1 MTTTTTPVTT
11 ATTTPTTTPAPTTKV
26 TTTANKCGYA
36 ILDTMQ
42 SRCSPEWADDGEKA
56 CKAAATQL
64 GIAFSGQTCTQAAY
78 GCLKRANGVQ
88 WNACPQV
95 KDVDTAIYNQGYP
108 ICLSCSE
115 KTTTTTTT
123 TTTPATTPVTT
134 ATTTPTTTPAP
145 TTKVTT

>member
-1 MTTTTTPVTT
+1 M
-11 ATTTPTTTPAPTTKV
+11 
-26 TTTANKCGYA
+26 
-36 ILDTMQ
+36 
-42 SRCSPEWADDGEKA
+42 
-56 CKAAATQL
+56 
-64 GIAFSGQTCTQAAY
+64 
-78 GCLKRANGVQ
+78 GVQ

-115 KTTTTTTT
+115 KTTATMTT

-145 TTKVTT
+145 TTKLTTTANKCGYAILDTMQSRMGRRWREGVQSRRNPVGHRI

>member
-1 MTTTTTPVTT
+1 MG
-11 ATTTPTTTPAPTTKV
+11 
-26 TTTANKCGYA
+26 CGYA

-88 WNACPQV
+88 MNACPQV

-108 ICLSCSE
+108 ICLFVFGKNNNYDDDHHHSSHYFSHH
-115 KTTTTTTT
+115 
-123 TTTPATTPVTT
+123 
-134 ATTTPTTTPAP
+134 
-145 TTKVTT
+145 